1 MYSWDSSNS
10 PVVDVVSTA
19 TSMTIS
25 WRDRDFGR
33 KLHDVIQ
40 PQKKQKKQIIN
51 VVSVDASKKSG
62 DYFERIYIY
71 IYYFNFRHN
80 EIDMDIIGYRDIQY
94 QPEQIVSRMFPS
106 T

>member
-19 TSMTIS
+19 TSMAIS

-40 PQKKQKKQIIN
+40 PKKKQKIQIIK
-51 VVSVDASKKSG
+51 VVSVDASKI
-62 DYFERIYIY
+62 R
-71 IYYFNFRHN
+71 
-80 EIDMDIIGYRDIQY
+80 
-94 QPEQIVSRMFPS
+94 
-106 T
+106 

>member
-1 MYSWDSSNS
+1 MLQKN
-10 PVVDVVSTA
+10 PVT
-19 TSMTIS
+19 TSK
-25 WRDRDFGR
+25 G
-33 KLHDVIQ
+33 
-40 PQKKQKKQIIN
+40 
-51 VVSVDASKKSG
+51 
-62 DYFERIYIY
+62 YIY